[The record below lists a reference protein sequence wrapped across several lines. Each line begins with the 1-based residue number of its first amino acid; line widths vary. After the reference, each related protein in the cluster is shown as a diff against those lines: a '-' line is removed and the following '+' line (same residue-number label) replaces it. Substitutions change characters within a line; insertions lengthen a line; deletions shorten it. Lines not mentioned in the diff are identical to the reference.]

1 MKSSPKNKGLKQ
13 MLQADPERRDYELIC
28 VIVNFGLGSKA
39 LGMAKKNGVSGGTIM
54 LGRGTV
60 HNRLLEMLELTDI
73 RKEIVLMIA
82 ERPVARNALAA
93 IDAELDF
100 DKPNHGIGF
109 VMPVGAFIGTGN
121 YDYEF
126 SGENGGIRGMY
137 KAIFVIVDK
146 GNGEKVMSV
155 AKEVGARG
163 GTIIN
168 ARGSSIH
175 ETAKLLNMEIEPEKE
190 IVLMLTRIESTDGIV
205 KAVRDNLKIDEP
217 GNGIIFVQAVS
228 ETYGILNA

>member
-1 MKSSPKNKGLKQ
+1 
-13 MLQADPERRDYELIC
+13 
-28 VIVNFGLGSKA
+28 
-39 LGMAKKNGVSGGTIM
+39 M
-54 LGRGTV
+54 LGKGTV
-60 HNRLLEMLELTDI
+60 HNRLLRLLELTDI

-82 ERPVARNALAA
+82 EKFLARNTLDL

-100 DKPNHGIGF
+100 SKPNHGIGF

-121 YDYEF
+121 YEYEI
-126 SGENGGIRGMY
+126 SAEDGGVSGMY
-137 KAIFVIVDK
+137 QAIFVVVEK
-146 GNGEKVMSV
+146 GLAEKVMDV
-155 AKEVGARG
+155 AKSVGARG

-168 ARGSSIH
+168 ARGSGIH

-190 IVLMLTRIESTDGIV
+190 IVLMLTRRESTDGIV

-217 GNGIIFVQAVS
+217 GNGIIFVQTVS

>member
-1 MKSSPKNKGLKQ
+1 
-13 MLQADPERRDYELIC
+13 MLQANPEKKHYELIC
-28 VIVNFGLGSKA
+28 VIVNFGMGSKA
-39 LGMAKKNGVSGGTIM
+39 LGIAKKNGVSGGTIM

-60 HNRLLEMLELTDI
+60 HNRLLKLLELTDI
-73 RKEIVLMIA
+73 RKEIALMVA
-82 ERPVARNALAA
+82 EKSLARKTLDS

-100 DKPNHGIGF
+100 SKPNHGIGF
-109 VMPVGAFIGTGN
+109 VLPVGAFIGTGSYE
-121 YDYEF
+121 YDLNAED
-126 SGENGGIRGMY
+126 GGVKSMY
-137 KAIFVIVDK
+137 KAIFVVVDK
-146 GNGEKVMSV
+146 GKGEEVMTV

-190 IVLMLTRIESTDGIV
+190 IVLMLTKTESADGIV

-217 GNGIIFVQAVS
+217 GNGIIFVQSVS

>member
-1 MKSSPKNKGLKQ
+1 MQ
-13 MLQADPERRDYELIC
+13 QANPGKKEYELIC
-28 VIVNFGLGSKA
+28 VIVNFGLGSKV
-39 LGMAKKNGVSGGTIM
+39 LGIAKKNGLAGGTIM

-60 HNRLLEMLELTDI
+60 HNRLLELLELTDI
-73 RKEIVLMIA
+73 RKEVVLMVA
-82 ERPVARNALAA
+82 EKPLARKALAVVN
-93 IDAELDF
+93 AELDF
-100 DKPNHGIGF
+100 SKPNHGIGF

-121 YDYEF
+121 YEYDFNAED
-126 SGENGGIRGMY
+126 GGAGCMY

-190 IVLMLTRIESTDGIV
+190 IVLMLTKTESADGIIR
-205 KAVRDNLKIDEP
+205 AVRDNLKIDEP
-217 GNGIIFVQAVS
+217 GNGIIFVQTVS